1 MQGHEDR
8 TQRII
13 ANLVGGKVKPS
24 EKLVKMQAY
33 SIDYKVKGDDRL
45 RRLNIDARDLKS
57 ARRKIARRHGFK
69 NEKTIQIQGS
79 RIIAY
84 F

>member
-1 MQGHEDR
+1 
-8 TQRII
+8 
-13 ANLVGGKVKPS
+13 
-24 EKLVKMQAY
+24 MQAY

-57 ARRKIARRHGFK
+57 ARRKIARRHGF
-69 NEKTIQIQGS
+69 NDEKTIQIQGS

>member
-1 MQGHEDR
+1 
-8 TQRII
+8 
-13 ANLVGGKVKPS
+13 
-24 EKLVKMQAY
+24 MQAY
-33 SIDYKVKGDDRL
+33 SIYYKVKGDDRL
-45 RRLNIDARDLKS
+45 RNLSIDARDLKS

-69 NEKTIQIQGS
+69 DEKPIQIKGS